1 VWYSRRIQ
9 EWIARGERV
18 YLAYLQ
24 GDGRPVEVGGT
35 ILHLVDDDALIVRTR
50 TGLGP
55 DRMVVV
61 HRHRLLYLES
71 LSDRLIHLEREK
83 SPLDPS
89 SREEVSVRDFCV

>member
-1 VWYSRRIQ
+1 MWDSLRIR

-35 ILHLVDDDALIVRTR
+35 ILNLVDDDALIVRAR
-50 TGLGP
+50 TGLGL
-55 DRMVVV
+55 DRTVVV

-71 LSDRLIHLEREK
+71 LSDRLTHFA
-83 SPLDPS
+83 
-89 SREEVSVRDFCV
+89 REEFLLDTR